1 MNYYDYYTTT
11 TRYNQPLLLLL
22 LLKTSFNGR
31 FGCGLGMVW
40 EPLILGLV
48 IFDLLLS
55 LWLAR
60 MLVFSVQAE
69 VSKLN
74 TQIAEAIQGIVAQG
88 IGDFEPPNPIQMAFA
103 ELLKSK
109 LSETVQG
116 DPVEILRASDGKFSG

>member
-1 MNYYDYYTTT
+1 
-11 TRYNQPLLLLL
+11 
-22 LLKTSFNGR
+22 
-31 FGCGLGMVW
+31 MVW
-40 EPLILGLV
+40 EPLILGVV

-55 LWLAR
+55 IWLAR
-60 MLVFSVQAE
+60 MLVFSLQAE

-74 TQIAEAIQGIVAQG
+74 TQIAEAIQGIMAQG